1 MIPLTMEAARINVGY
16 TQEEAS
22 KLFGVH
28 VQTLSK
34 FENDNSKMP
43 YALIKKIPEV
53 YKVPAKVIF
62 FGLKNEFIRL
72 LREGKFDSQIDDE

>member
-1 MIPLTMEAARINVGY
+1 MIPMSMEAARVNAGY

-28 VQTLSK
+28 VQTLAK
-34 FENDNSKMP
+34 LENDNSKMS
-43 YALIKKIPEV
+43 YDLIQKIPEV
-53 YKVPAKVIF
+53 YKVPANLIF

-72 LREGKFDSQIDDE
+72 LWEGKFFQTDTK